1 MELSISFWLMLNS
14 GLTKPLKVN
23 KPCQWQSKEG
33 FKRDA
38 VGGFAANR
46 IPLFWPQKHC
56 HSDAGGI

>member
-1 MELSISFWLMLNS
+1 MLNS